1 MFFGANPDF
10 SMTSNTFTDIQI
22 NSDFQQAKEVEDQI
36 ITAAEQCGY
45 DDDTIFALRLS
56 VEEALSNAI
65 RHGNLY
71 DVNKKIDI
79 RYSIRPERIDL
90 YVRDEGRGFD
100 PRTVPDPTSPE
111 NLESPSGRGVMLMR
125 AYMNQVEYNERG
137 NQIHL
142 VKLNQAG

>member
-1 MFFGANPDF
+1 
-10 SMTSNTFTDIQI
+10 MTSNTFTEIQI
-22 NSDFQQAKEVEDQI
+22 GSDFHQAKEVEDQVI
-36 ITAAEQCGY
+36 AAAEACGY

-71 DVNKKIDI
+71 EIDKKVDI
-79 RYSIRPERIDL
+79 RYSVSPERIDL
-90 YVRDEGRGFD
+90 YVRDEGCGFD
-100 PRTVPDPTSPE
+100 PGVIPDPRAPE
-111 NLESPSGRGVMLMR
+111 NLERPSGRGIMLMR
-125 AYMNQVEYNERG
+125 AYMNQVEFNERG

>member
-1 MFFGANPDF
+1 
-10 SMTSNTFTDIQI
+10 MTSNTFRDIQI
-22 NSDFQQAKEVEDQI
+22 DSDFHQAKEVEDQI
-36 ITAAEQCGY
+36 IAAAEECGY

-71 DVNKKIDI
+71 DINKKVDI
-79 RYSIRPERIDL
+79 RYSVSPERIDL
-90 YVRDEGRGFD
+90 YVRDEGQGFD
-100 PRTVPDPTSPE
+100 PGVVPDPTAPE
-111 NLESPSGRGVMLMR
+111 NLESPSGRGIMLMH
-125 AYMNQVEYNERG
+125 AYMNQVEFNERG

>member
-1 MFFGANPDF
+1 
-10 SMTSNTFTDIQI
+10 MTSNTFTDIQI
-22 NSDFQQAKEVEDQI
+22 DSDFHQAKEVEDQI
-36 ITAAEQCGY
+36 IAAAAQCGY

-71 DVNKKIDI
+71 DIHKKIDI
-79 RYSIRPERIDL
+79 RYSVRPDRIDL

-100 PRTVPDPTSPE
+100 PRVVPDPTSPE

-125 AYMNQVEYNERG
+125 AYMNQVEFNERG